1 MAAIIGAMDITPIP
15 YDSSF
20 ERAEEDESE
29 TCEEIIRTM
38 RGIAQTTWAHSGHGL
53 RGVHAKSHGL
63 LRGELRVPD
72 GLPPAYAQGA
82 FAQPGEW
89 PLVMRL
95 STIPGDI
102 LDDAVSTPRGMAIKL
117 IGVDGVRLPGSEGQF
132 TQDFVLVDG
141 PVFGSAGPKQF
152 LAGLKLLATTTD
164 RVPTLKKAVSAVLRG
179 AEKAIEQ
186 VGLESGTLKALG
198 GHPQT
203 NPLGDTYFSQV
214 PMLWGPYMAKLQV
227 VPVSAEL
234 QALTGAPVETH
245 ERPQA
250 LRDAVLS
257 HFARAGAEWDVRVQ
271 LCTDL
276 QAMPIEDAS
285 VRWPEDR
292 SPFVTVGRIAMRPQL
307 AWTETRSAAIDDGMS
322 FSPWHGL
329 AAHRPLGA
337 VMRVR
342 KRVYEMSARF
352 RAEHN
357 GLRMAQPHSADEL
370 PP

>member
-1 MAAIIGAMDITPIP
+1 MIGAMDITPIP
-15 YDSSF
+15 YDPSF
-20 ERAEEDESE
+20 EHAEEDEGAVCDQMIE
-29 TCEEIIRTM
+29 TM
-38 RGIAQTTWAHSGHGL
+38 RGIAQTTFSHAGHGL

-63 LRGELRVPD
+63 LRGELRVPA
-72 GLPPAYAQGA
+72 GLPAAHAQGA

-117 IGVDGVRLPGSEGQF
+117 IGVDGVRLPGSEGAF
-132 TQDFVLVDG
+132 TQDFVLVNG

-152 LAGLKLLATTTD
+152 LAGLKLLAATTD

-179 AEKAIEQ
+179 AERAIEQ
-186 VGLESGTLKALG
+186 VGLQSGTLKALG

-203 NPLGDTYFSQV
+203 HPLGDSYFSQV
-214 PMLWGPYMAKLQV
+214 PMLWGPYMAKIEV

-234 QALTGAPVETH
+234 QALTGAHVEM
-245 ERPQA
+245 EDRPQA
-250 LRDAVLS
+250 LRDAVMS
-257 HFARAGAEWDVRVQ
+257 HFARAGGEWALRVQ

-276 QAMPIEDAS
+276 ETMPIEDAS
-285 VRWPEDR
+285 MRWPEDQ
-292 SPFVTVGRIAMRPQL
+292 SPFVTVARIVMRPQL
-307 AWTETRSAAIDDGMS
+307 AWTEARSAAIDDGMS

-352 RAEHN
+352 RAERN
-357 GLRMAQPHSADEL
+357 GVRMAEPRSADDL